1 MPCDTMILRR
11 VPFFSL
17 FDDDEL
23 KVLASEVEVR
33 TFAPRQRIY
42 KIGEA
47 PGRAYVL
54 LSGGV
59 RVTTIDE
66 DQQDVLFDEPAS
78 GAFFGFVSLLDQ
90 MPHQTTANAVER
102 RHCNEL

>member
-1 MPCDTMILRR
+1 MACDTTILRR

-17 FDDDEL
+17 FDEDEL

-59 RVTTIDE
+59 RVTTILE
-66 DQQDVLFDEPAS
+66 DQSPSVTDLVGTYRKYRE
-78 GAFFGFVSLLDQ
+78 V
-90 MPHQTTANAVER
+90 
-102 RHCNEL
+102 